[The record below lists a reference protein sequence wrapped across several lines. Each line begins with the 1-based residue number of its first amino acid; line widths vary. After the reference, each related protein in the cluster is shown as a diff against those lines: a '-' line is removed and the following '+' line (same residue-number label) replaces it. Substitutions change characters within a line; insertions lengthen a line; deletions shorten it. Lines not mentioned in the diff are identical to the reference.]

1 MKPEFSDHDLE
12 AYLEEV
18 LDVHDMVRIETALRG
33 DPTLVTRMA
42 DLLRHRDQGTHA
54 LGAIWRRH
62 RLSCPN
68 REVLGSFLLDAL
80 EPPQADYVYF
90 HITEVGCRM
99 CQANLR
105 DLEEQ
110 KNKLSD
116 SSSHRRRRIFQ
127 TSAGYLPPTS

>member
-1 MKPEFSDHDLE
+1 MNSEFSDHDLE

-33 DPTLVTRMA
+33 DPMLVTRMA
-42 DLLRHRDQGTHA
+42 DLLRHRDQGAHA

-62 RLSCPN
+62 RLSCPS
-68 REVLGSFLLDAL
+68 REELGSFLLDAL
-80 EPPQADYVYF
+80 EPPQADYIYF

-110 KNKLSD
+110 KHKLSD
-116 SSSHRRRRIFQ
+116 ASSHRRRRIFQ
-127 TSAGYLPPTS
+127 TSAGYLAPPS